1 MDFKQ
6 ASDIELWQC
15 CRHDN
20 IQAYNELFSRY
31 YPRMFQL
38 ASRYIHDTMVAEE
51 LCMDQLFRL
60 WMKRE
65 EIIIKSD
72 FSSYLF
78 RAIRNL
84 VISHLRKNIP
94 VALTLEELRE
104 DHQADSDADY
114 QLLSEEAQQVYRN
127 ALSGLSPQR
136 RQVFIL
142 SREEH
147 LTYAEIAQ
155 RMGLS
160 VNTVENYMVAAL
172 SILRKKMKE
181 YAPPALIPL
190 LLFSHFPSHLL

>member
-1 MDFKQ
+1 MPMDFKQ

-172 SILRKKMKE
+172 SILRKK
-181 YAPPALIPL
+181 
-190 LLFSHFPSHLL
+190 